1 MEIIGSMFSPVRRVR
16 TVCTMATFAALTA
29 AAVIAGCGGASSD
42 AATADANIQAAWV
55 EIGDGNQTVVRAVT
69 RYAGSAAPADSAVCP
84 LLTVDGSATRMSLRF
99 EGKLRLLQ
107 DGRGVRAL

>member
-1 MEIIGSMFSPVRRVR
+1 MEIRSMFSPVRRVR

-42 AATADANIQAAWV
+42 ASLRTAMPADAATANANIQAAWV

-69 RYAGSAAPADSAVCP
+69 RYAGSTAPADSTVCP
-84 LLTVDGSATRMSLRF
+84 LLTVDGATTRMRLR
-99 EGKLRLLQ
+99 E
-107 DGRGVRAL
+107 A